1 MIFKL
6 ARLVG
11 LAGLIVATAFSAK
24 AATSLVVQAG
34 SSSPSAVYMP
44 VYIAQKVG
52 FFQKEGLDVTLRYGN
67 GGPLAAQLVSS
78 GDADI
83 AHIVF
88 TPVILGHANGLKG
101 KFFYQTYT
109 HMMYFLG
116 VPENSPIKAA
126 SDLKG
131 KKIGVFNM
139 GSAAV
144 YVTKS
149 MAKAAGVDPSS
160 LQFVPIGAGTQA
172 LAALQ
177 SGQVDALGLW
187 DAVYATY
194 EAAGTHLRYIYH
206 PTLKNVGN
214 GGFFA
219 SAQAIADKADAL
231 KKFSRAMAEA
241 TEFLKVNPQA
251 ATEIYWAVNPSAK
264 QGDNEQAAAKRTE
277 IEMQFVSEA
286 FDVQNRPDH
295 KYGELSDKDVQAN
308 IDLLK
313 EAELLKGNVTPSEIV
328 TKEFVPAAND
338 FDRKK
343 IDDFARNWKMN

>member
-1 MIFKL
+1 MISKL
-6 ARLVG
+6 AKMIG
-11 LAGLIVATAFSAK
+11 LAGLILAAAIPAK
-24 AATSLVVQAG
+24 ADTSITVQAG
-34 SSSPSAVYMP
+34 SSNPSAVYMP

-52 FFQKEGLDVTLRYGN
+52 FFKKEGLDVTLRYGN

-78 GDADI
+78 GDADV

-88 TPVILGHANGLKG
+88 TPVILGHGNGLKG

-109 HMMYFLG
+109 HMMYFLA
-116 VPENSPIKAA
+116 VPEDSKIKTAA
-126 SDLKG
+126 DLKG
-131 KKIGVFNM
+131 TKIGVFNM

-149 MAKAAGVDPSS
+149 TAKAAGVDPSTM
-160 LQFVPIGAGTQA
+160 QFIPVGAGTQA

-219 SAQAIADKADAL
+219 SAQALANKADAL
-231 KKFSRAMAEA
+231 KGFSRAISEA
-241 TEFLKVNPQA
+241 TEFLKANPEAAAKIYWEVNPA
-251 ATEIYWAVNPSAK
+251 AK
-264 QGDNEQAAAKRTE
+264 QGDDEAQALKRTE
-277 IEMQFVSEA
+277 IEMHFVAEA

-295 KYGELSDKDVQAN
+295 QYGELSDKDVQAN
-308 IDLLK
+308 IDILK
-313 EAELLKGNVTPSEIV
+313 EAGLLKSEVAPDDIV
-328 TKEFVPAAND
+328 TRDFVPAAND

-343 IDDFARNWKMN
+343 IDDFAKSWKMD

>member
-6 ARLVG
+6 AKMVAF
-11 LAGLIVATAFSAK
+11 AGLLVASA
-24 AATSLVVQAG
+24 ASARATDLTVQAG
-34 SSSPSAVYMP
+34 SSNPSAVYMP

-52 FFQKEGLDVTLRYGN
+52 FFEKEGLNVTLRYSN

-88 TPVILGHANGLKG
+88 TPVILGHGNGLKG

-109 HMMYFLG
+109 HMMYFVG
-116 VPENSPIKAA
+116 VPKDSKIKSAA
-126 SDLKG
+126 DLEG

-149 MAKAAGVDPSS
+149 TAKAAGVDPST
-160 LQFVPIGAGTQA
+160 LQFIPVGVGPQA

-177 SGQVDALGLW
+177 SGQVNALGLW

-194 EAAGTHLRYIYH
+194 EAAGTHLYYIYH
-206 PTLKNVGN
+206 PTLKSVGN

-219 SAQAIADKADAL
+219 SEQAISGKAEAL
-231 KKFSRAMAEA
+231 KKFSKAISEA
-241 TEFLKVNPQA
+241 TEFLKANPEAAARIYWEVNPA
-251 ATEIYWAVNPSAK
+251 AK
-264 QGDNEQAAAKRTE
+264 QGDEKQAMDHTR

-286 FDVQNRPDH
+286 FDVANRPDH
-295 KYGELSDKDVQAN
+295 QYGELSDKDVQAN

-313 EAELLKGNVTPSEIV
+313 EAGLLQGEVSPDDVVTRD
-328 TKEFVPAAND
+328 FVPAAND

-343 IDDFARNWKMN
+343 VDEFAKGWSMN